1 MVAAVAQ
8 ELVDQVA
15 IGRVH
20 FHAIE
25 TGVDRIAGGSPEV
38 LDECRDLFDAQRAG
52 LGYIFE
58 TVGGE
63 GLALGTD
70 RAGRHRHF
78 AFRQQ
83 AGVGNAAHVP
93 ELQHDASALGVHCIG
108 DRFPGGD
115 LVTAVD
121 ARGVQIAPGR
131 AG

>member
-1 MVAAVAQ
+1 MVAVAQ

-38 LDECRDLFDAQRAG
+38 LDERRDLFDAQRAG

-78 AFRQQ
+78 TFRQQ
-83 AGVGNAAHVP
+83 AGVEMRPTCQSSTMRPPSACTASVTVFQAATWSR
-93 ELQHDASALGVHCIG
+93 L
-108 DRFPGGD
+108 
-115 LVTAVD
+115 
-121 ARGVQIAPGR
+121 
-131 AG
+131 